1 MVSNEENTPVH
12 GGPES
17 TPVSR
22 GGRADAIVVEDVR
35 RTYGDRRG
43 RPAREVV
50 ALDGVSLRVASGEVH
65 GLLGPNG
72 AGKTTLCKILTTT
85 LVPTTGSARVLGLDV
100 VRDSRAVR
108 RSIGLVFGGDR
119 GLYGRLSAQENLWFW
134 GAMYGLRRAELRS
147 HAAALLDR
155 VGLVDRAGS
164 RVDTFSRGMKQRL
177 HLARGLVGDPRVLI
191 LDEPTVGMDPVAALD
206 FRTLIGDLQREGR
219 TVLLTTHDM
228 VEAAAVCDRVSLI
241 DRGRLI
247 MTESTDAVGRLL
259 SRYERVVAEEVP
271 ADLMPRLETL
281 PGVVAVR
288 HDAGRVEVETE
299 QPSAT
304 SSVLGVLAAA
314 GVHRVSATRPDL
326 GEVYLHLVGRRGMAV
341 T

>member
-1 MVSNEENTPVH
+1 MSNAEQGPVRQEAPEYAP
-12 GGPES
+12 GGS
-17 TPVSR
+17 AAT
-22 GGRADAIVVEDVR
+22 DAIVVEDVGR
-35 RTYGDRRG
+35 VYADRRS
-43 RPAREVV
+43 RPTREVT
-50 ALDGVSLRVASGEVH
+50 ALSGVNLRVAPGEVH

-85 LVPTTGSARVLGLDV
+85 LEPTTGSARVLGRDV
-100 VRDSRAVR
+100 TGQSRAVR

-119 GLYGRLSAQENLWFW
+119 GLYGRLSARENLWFW
-134 GAMYGLRRAELRS
+134 GAMYGLRRSRLRARAEV
-147 HAAALLDR
+147 LLER
-155 VGLVDRAGS
+155 VGLADRADS

-206 FRTLIGDLQREGR
+206 FRALIGELRREGR

-228 VEAAAVCDRVSLI
+228 AEAEAVCDRVSLI

-259 SRYERVVAEEVP
+259 SGYERVVADDVP
-271 ADLMPRLETL
+271 AELARRVEVLD
-281 PGVVAVR
+281 GVVAVR
-288 HDAGRVEVETE
+288 HEAGRVEVETE

-304 SSVLGVLAAA
+304 SAVLSVLAGA
-314 GVHRVSATRPDL
+314 GVHRVSTARPDL

>member
-1 MVSNEENTPVH
+1 MSNEKHDPARRGTPGSV
-12 GGPES
+12 PDKDA
-17 TPVSR
+17 TT
-22 GGRADAIVVEDVR
+22 DAIVVEDVGR
-35 RTYGDRRG
+35 VYADRRG
-43 RPAREVV
+43 RSTREVT
-50 ALDGVSLRVASGEVH
+50 ALSGVGLRVAPGEVH

-85 LVPTTGSARVLGLDV
+85 LEPSTGSARVLGLDV
-100 VRDSRAVR
+100 VRQSRAVR

-119 GLYGRLSAQENLWFW
+119 GLYGRLSARENLWFW
-134 GAMYGLRRAELRS
+134 GAMYGLRRSRLRS
-147 HAAALLDR
+147 RAEVLLER
-155 VGLVDRAGS
+155 VGLADRADA

-206 FRTLIGDLQREGR
+206 FRALIGELRREGR

-228 VEAAAVCDRVSLI
+228 AEAEAVCDRVSLI

-247 MTESTDAVGRLL
+247 MTESTDTVGRLL
-259 SRYERVVAEEVP
+259 SGYERVVAHDVP
-271 ADLMPRLETL
+271 VDLVPSIEALD
-281 PGVVAVR
+281 GVVAVR
-288 HDAGRVEVETE
+288 HEAGRAEVETE
-299 QPSAT
+299 RPATTSA
-304 SSVLGVLAAA
+304 VLAVLAGA
-314 GVHRVSATRPDL
+314 GVHRVSTARPDL

>member
-1 MVSNEENTPVH
+1 MNSEKHGPARRGTP
-12 GGPES
+12 GSAPAGNA
-17 TPVSR
+17 TT
-22 GGRADAIVVEDVR
+22 DAIVVEDVGR
-35 RTYGDRRG
+35 VYADRRG
-43 RPAREVV
+43 RSSHEVT
-50 ALDGVSLRVASGEVH
+50 ALSGVCLRVAPGEVH

-85 LVPTTGSARVLGLDV
+85 LEPSAGSARVLGLDV
-100 VRDSRAVR
+100 VRQSRAVR

-119 GLYGRLSAQENLWFW
+119 GLYGRLSARENLWFW
-134 GAMYGLRRAELRS
+134 GAMYGLRRSELRS
-147 HAAALLDR
+147 RAEVLLER
-155 VGLVDRAGS
+155 VGLADRADA

-206 FRTLIGDLQREGR
+206 FRALIGELRREGR

-228 VEAAAVCDRVSLI
+228 AEAEAVCDRVSLI

-259 SRYERVVAEEVP
+259 SGYERVVAHDVP
-271 ADLMPRLETL
+271 VGLVPGIEALD
-281 PGVVAVR
+281 GVVAVR
-288 HDAGRVEVETE
+288 HEAGRAEVETE
-299 QPSAT
+299 RPAAT
-304 SSVLGVLAAA
+304 SAVLAVLA
-314 GVHRVSATRPDL
+314 GAGIHRVSTARPDL

>member
-1 MVSNEENTPVH
+1 MVSNAEQGPVRQEAPEYAP
-12 GGPES
+12 GGS
-17 TPVSR
+17 AAT
-22 GGRADAIVVEDVR
+22 DAIVVEDVGR
-35 RTYGDRRG
+35 VYADRRS
-43 RPAREVV
+43 RPTREVT
-50 ALDGVSLRVASGEVH
+50 ALSGVSLRVAPGEVH

-85 LVPTTGSARVLGLDV
+85 LEPTTGSAWVLGRDV
-100 VRDSRAVR
+100 TGQSRAVR

-119 GLYGRLSAQENLWFW
+119 GLYGRLSARENLWFW
-134 GAMYGLRRAELRS
+134 GAMYGLRRSRLRS
-147 HAAALLDR
+147 RAEVLLER
-155 VGLVDRAGS
+155 VGLADRADS

-206 FRTLIGDLQREGR
+206 FRALIGELRREGR

-228 VEAAAVCDRVSLI
+228 AEAEAVCDRVSLI

-259 SRYERVVAEEVP
+259 SGYERVVADDVP
-271 ADLMPRLETL
+271 AELARRVEALD
-281 PGVVAVR
+281 GVVAVR
-288 HDAGRVEVETE
+288 HEAGRVEVETE
-299 QPSAT
+299 RPSAT
-304 SSVLGVLAAA
+304 SAVLSVLAGA
-314 GVHRVSATRPDL
+314 GVHRVSTARPDL